1 LLMIFLLQFE
11 FWFGHEKTRWLSC
24 RRAGAILFDLSGRLA
39 QAMEVR
45 RHGCPM
51 MMMVTVMAMDL
62 HLFQR

>member
-1 LLMIFLLQFE
+1 VQF
-11 FWFGHEKTRWLSC
+11 FS
-24 RRAGAILFDLSGRLA
+24 DLSGRLA
-39 QAMEVR
+39 QAIEVR